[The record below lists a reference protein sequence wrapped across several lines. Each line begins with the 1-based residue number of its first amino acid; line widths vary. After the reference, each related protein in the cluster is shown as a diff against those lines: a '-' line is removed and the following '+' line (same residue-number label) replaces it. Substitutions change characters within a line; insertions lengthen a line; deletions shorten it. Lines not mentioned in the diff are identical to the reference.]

1 MPAMLIVAIVFAAA
15 LAQSL
20 TGFGFALIVM
30 PLLTIVLG
38 IRTAA
43 PLVALAALTVYT
55 VNLVRYRRAI
65 NVQEVW
71 RLGVASAAGVPVG
84 IWLLST
90 ADEDLVMRMLGIILV
105 AYAGYSLLQPGS
117 RRALARGWVYPAGF
131 LAGCLGGAYNTPGP
145 PVIVYGSLR
154 QWPRNEFRA
163 VLQALFLLNALLVV
177 ASHAV
182 AKHLTE
188 QVFVYY
194 LYAVPA
200 LAVGILIGSVVDS
213 RIDQRQF
220 RKLVTAMILVLG
232 LALLLGVG

>member
-1 MPAMLIVAIVFAAA
+1 MPAILIVAIIFAAA

-55 VNLVRYRRAI
+55 VNLIRYRQAI
-65 NVQEVW
+65 KFQEVW
-71 RLGVASAAGVPVG
+71 RLGVASAVGVPVG

-90 ADEDLVMRMLGIILV
+90 ADEDLVMRVLGVILV
-105 AYAGYSLLQPGS
+105 AYAAYSLLQPS
-117 RRALARGWVYPAGF
+117 ARRALAQGWVYPAGF

-154 QWPRNEFRA
+154 QWSRNEFRA
-163 VLQALFLLNALLVV
+163 VLQALFLFNAVLVV
-177 ASHAV
+177 VSHAF
-182 AKHLTE
+182 AQHLTR

-194 LYAVPA
+194 VYAVPA

-213 RIDQRQF
+213 RIDQKQF
-220 RKLVTAMILVLG
+220 RKLVTAMILALG

>member
-1 MPAMLIVAIVFAAA
+1 MPAILIVAIVFAAA

-90 ADEDLVMRMLGIILV
+90 ADEDLVMRMLGVILV
-105 AYAGYSLLQPGS
+105 AYAGYSLLQPS
-117 RRALARGWVYPAGF
+117 ARRGLARGWVYPAGF

-163 VLQALFLLNALLVV
+163 VLQALFLLNAMLVV

-182 AKHLTE
+182 AQHLTE
-188 QVFVYY
+188 RVFVYY
-194 LYAVPA
+194 FYAVPA

-220 RKLVTAMILVLG
+220 RKLVTAMVLVLG

>member
-1 MPAMLIVAIVFAAA
+1 VPAILIVAIIFAAA
-15 LAQSL
+15 FAQSL
-20 TGFGFALIVM
+20 TGFGFALVVM

-43 PLVALAALTVYT
+43 PLVALAALTVYA

-65 NVQEVW
+65 KVQEVW

-90 ADEDLVMRMLGIILV
+90 ADEDLVMRVLGAILV
-105 AYAGYSLLQPGS
+105 AYAGYSLLQPIA
-117 RRALARGWVYPAGF
+117 RRTLSRGWVYPAGF

-163 VLQALFLLNALLVV
+163 ILQALFLLNAVLVV

-182 AKHLTE
+182 AQHLTK
-188 QVFVYY
+188 QVFGYY

-220 RKLVTAMILVLG
+220 RKLVTTMILALG